1 MFSESL
7 GKTDPNSWL
16 LCGVQHH
23 QSSGGGWGAL
33 CRDWWGTGPRLL
45 AGIPDMNDMTHIY
58 TQTRPNY
65 YYSWANDLRVALKN
79 LKTTQGIVFSR
90 CHKREWESQKEG
102 KWITFSYNTGE
113 TLVVIKESGNPTL
126 YQKVCVFGPAPVSS
140 WCSSLNRF

>member
-7 GKTDPNSWL
+7 GKTDANPWL

-33 CRDWWGTGPRLL
+33 CGDWWGTGPRLL

-65 YYSWANDLRVALKN
+65 YCSWANDLRVALKIWK
-79 LKTTQGIVFSR
+79 L
-90 CHKREWESQKEG
+90 HKELFFLIAIRGSGKVRRRENGLLSPIILG
-102 KWITFSYNTGE
+102 K
-113 TLVVIKESGNPTL
+113 LVVIKESGNPTL
-126 YQKVCVFGPAPVSS
+126 YQKVCVFGPAPVSF